1 MRIIGWRAERDLAV
15 EAHLLW
21 LSRTVGEFVLGFLL
35 YFPPRPLQE
44 FGPSSELHHFSVE
57 HRIVPWVFECVQM
70 DVILLP
76 GLNLGCASALMWDSK
91 WFVWVANNKKQ
102 KKDNMIDEFCH
113 SVVLFSLSLSFWSL
127 MLSPYRDTAS
137 RCARG
142 EAWCHRV

>member
-21 LSRTVGEFVLGFLL
+21 LSRTVGEFVSGFLL

-44 FGPSSELHHFSVE
+44 FGPSSAIRRFFAERY
-57 HRIVPWVFECVQM
+57 RIVPWVSRWTWFCSRAWTLAVRQLWCETLNGSFE
-70 DVILLP
+70 LLII
-76 GLNLGCASALMWDSK
+76 
-91 WFVWVANNKKQ
+91 KKK

-113 SVVLFSLSLSFWSL
+113 SVVFFSLSLSFWSL